1 MQLAQLALLNFR
13 NIEKAELKPHALF
26 NIFCGVNAQGKTNL
40 LESIFLLGS
49 LKSFRTSRNEEL
61 IRHDCTG
68 AQIKGKTEQQGVFH
82 EVRLDIEREGKQAWL
97 DGKTVNRP
105 ESYLNCLRPVIFA
118 PEEVSLI
125 KGPPAGR
132 RRLLDRAVFQAEIN
146 FLTNVQKYDRQLKQR
161 NRLLKDGC
169 NPTEIEP
176 WTLELA
182 RTGAL
187 IRQARARYLKR
198 VIPRLTECYQQ
209 ICGEKEQVSLVYKGL
224 DKNLPELEQTLLEE
238 FDRQK
243 EQERR
248 YGMTLSGP
256 HRDDI
261 DFLVDDRSL
270 KSFGS
275 QGQHRSFILAFKT
288 AQTLDLQQLYGE
300 PPLLLL
306 DDLTG
311 ELDKQRQS
319 LFFQFLLSIQAQVFI
334 TTTDIQPLLDG
345 GIKEG
350 HFFRIEKGSLCE
362 DRT

>member
-1 MQLAQLALLNFR
+1 MKLTELTLHNFR
-13 NIEKAELKPHALF
+13 NIKTADLKPHPFF
-26 NIFCGVNAQGKTNL
+26 NIFCGANAQGKTNL
-40 LESIFLLGS
+40 LEAIFLLGS
-49 LKSFRTSRNEEL
+49 LKSFRSVRNEDF
-61 IRHDCTG
+61 IRHGCN
-68 AQIKGKTEQQGVFH
+68 AARIKGITEQQKVVH
-82 EVRLDIEREGKQAWL
+82 EVQLDIDRSGKQAQL
-97 DGKTVNRP
+97 NGKIVNQP

-132 RRLLDRAVFQAEIN
+132 RRLLDRAVFQAEIDY
-146 FLTNVQKYDRQLKQR
+146 LGNVQKYERQLKQR
-161 NRLLKDGC
+161 NRLLKENRD
-169 NPTEIEP
+169 PAEIEP
-176 WTLELA
+176 WTTELV

-187 IRQARARYLKR
+187 IRQARAGYLER
-198 VIPRLTECYQQ
+198 IIPRLTECYQQ
-209 ICGEKEQVSLVYKGL
+209 ICGEKEQVSLVYKAL
-224 DKNLPELEQTLLEE
+224 HKSLAELEQLLLEE

-256 HRDDI
+256 HRDDVE
-261 DFLVDDRSL
+261 FMVDGHRL

-275 QGQHRSFILAFKT
+275 QGQHRSFILAFKA
-288 AQTLDLQQLYGE
+288 AQTLDLQQVYGE

-311 ELDKQRQS
+311 ELDNQRQG
-319 LFFQFLLSIQAQVFI
+319 LFFEFLLSMQAQVFI

-350 HFFRIEKGSLCE
+350 CFFRVENGSLC
-362 DRT
+362 DDNS